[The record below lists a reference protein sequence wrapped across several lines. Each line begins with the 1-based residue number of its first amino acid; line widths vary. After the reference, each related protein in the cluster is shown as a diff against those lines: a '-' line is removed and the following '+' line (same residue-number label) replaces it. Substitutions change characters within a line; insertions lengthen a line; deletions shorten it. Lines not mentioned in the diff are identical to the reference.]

1 MNDIMKMI
9 RFDLIS
15 VSRLTVPYVA
25 IFAVVCI
32 IAAFFSIP
40 IGIFCVVKLVAP
52 RTITRSEGKAKRVI
66 NKRNLYQG

>member
-25 IFAVVCI
+25 IFAAVCI
-32 IAAFFSIP
+32 IAANSFESNLLSA
-40 IGIFCVVKLVAP
+40 GITTK
-52 RTITRSEGKAKRVI
+52 
-66 NKRNLYQG
+66 